1 MSVDLK
7 KYSAMDLVGQLDST
21 EKNALVLW
29 D

>member
-7 KYSAMDLVGQLDST
+7 EYSAMDLFGQLDSN